1 MIVEDKIN
9 EVFEALQH
17 LDIKPT
23 PHNVSIM
30 CGVYDFLKIIYKEL
44 EGLENVG
51 TESGNYN
58 GKHGAG
64 TEAEPESRD
73 SGIAENGA
81 TVDLS

>member
-1 MIVEDKIN
+1 MKENVT
-9 EVFEALQH
+9 EVFDALQH
-17 LDIKPT
+17 LEMKPT

-30 CGVYDFLKIIYKEL
+30 NGVYNVLKMIYKEL
-44 EGLENVG
+44 EEKENVG

-73 SGIAENGA
+73 SGTAENGA
-81 TVDLS
+81 TADLS